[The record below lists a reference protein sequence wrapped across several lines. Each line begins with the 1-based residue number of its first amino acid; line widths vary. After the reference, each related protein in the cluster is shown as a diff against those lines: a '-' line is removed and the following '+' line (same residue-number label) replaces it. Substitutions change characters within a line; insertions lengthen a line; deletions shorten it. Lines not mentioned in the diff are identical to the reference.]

1 MRVDVERDG
10 EEAVHEYL
18 LQVFADGDSDEII
31 RALG

>member
-1 MRVDVERDG
+1 MRVDVKRDG

-18 LQVFADGDSDEII
+18 SQVFGDADSDEII